1 MLGYMYPTN
10 KYNITKTERESV
22 TIVRMIS
29 TIIYEGIENLWLFVT
44 AVENDRATDIPLTVL
59 PNILPSHVT

>member
-1 MLGYMYPTN
+1 MSKLILFILSLRATYMLGYMYPTN

-29 TIIYEGIENLWLFVT
+29 TIIYEGIENL
-44 AVENDRATDIPLTVL
+44 
-59 PNILPSHVT
+59 